1 MGEIG
6 RKKKG
11 ANKAIYDFKKIRDDS
26 LESSIILDSDED
38 NNISSDISFT
48 SSEIDTDIDAIDS
61 SIECE
66 SDFLPSI
73 CHFYFQF
80 HYEIFQIIF

>member
-1 MGEIG
+1 MGKIG

-11 ANKAIYDFKKIRDDS
+11 ANKATYDYKKIRDDS

-48 SSEIDTDIDAIDS
+48 SSEIDTDIDAIDGQMLNQTRKAKMFDEHMS
-61 SIECE
+61 QLI
-66 SDFLPSI
+66 D
-73 CHFYFQF
+73 
-80 HYEIFQIIF
+80 III

>member
-1 MGEIG
+1 MGIVG

-11 ANKAIYDFKKIRDDS
+11 ARKATYDYKKIRDDS

-61 SIECE
+61 SI
-66 SDFLPSI
+66 DGNP
-73 CHFYFQF
+73 
-80 HYEIFQIIF
+80 IFCRSFKVSLIRK